1 MAISCTTQK
10 NRRNAIAIA
19 AAMATT
25 ALQWASMQCMAADAI
40 AERQAVDAQEP
51 APDVRRQLEA
61 AQQELERLRR
71 SLIEQER
78 RLRADRAALE
88 AQRRVLQSLEHGVH
102 ATPHRAHAA
111 AAADTAADADVLT
124 AGGAPASRPA
134 GDEAFGLRVP
144 LAAEDAN
151 AAASTLA
158 DIDTLYPADIPGAL
172 NLRRAMNV
180 AALAA
185 RSARGAPD
193 QQVAQNQ
200 GNDPAATTPTVGQ
213 APESQPAP
221 RQPDIAP
228 IFDQPGVLTPKGKYV
243 LEPGLEYSYSSS
255 NRVSVIGFE
264 IFPAL
269 LIGVLD
275 IRTANRASYIASL
288 TARYGITNRMEAEI
302 KVPYVYRT
310 ETLQTREF
318 LQASFADA
326 KFSSSGS
333 ALGDVEFALR
343 YQFNDGEM
351 EKKPYYI
358 GTLRLKTRTGKDQF
372 EVPLDADV
380 PRNIGGRF
388 REQPTGTGFYG
399 IRPEL
404 TMIYPTDPLVF
415 FGSVNYLWNIKRN
428 NVTDR
433 LNRTND
439 IDPGDGIGLNFGM
452 GLALNERASFSIG
465 YEHTIYGKT
474 KVNGSTPSTELTT
487 QLGSL
492 LIGYS
497 YRLSSKK
504 TLNLALGIG
513 ATRDAPDVQ
522 VNLRMP
528 INF

>member
-1 MAISCTTQK
+1 
-10 NRRNAIAIA
+10 
-19 AAMATT
+19 MATSC
-25 ALQWASMQCMAADAI
+25 AKKKNHGIALSILMAPVLGMLQWGNALYATAEPVADPPTG
-40 AERQAVDAQEP
+40 DAQ
-51 APDVRRQLEA
+51 AHAADVRRQLEA
-61 AQQELERLRR
+61 AQQEIERLRQ

-88 AQRRVLQSLEHGVH
+88 AQRRALQSLEHSMSDAHGLD
-102 ATPHRAHAA
+102 AAGAAGARASAHEASGAA
-111 AAADTAADADVLT
+111 SAA
-124 AGGAPASRPA
+124 P
-134 GDEAFGLRVP
+134 DEALGLRVP
-144 LAAEDAN
+144 VDAPE
-151 AAASTLA
+151 ADEAQSALA
-158 DIDTLYPADIPGAL
+158 DMDTLYPVDTSEATV
-172 NLRRAMNV
+172 LRRAMNT

-185 RSARGAPD
+185 RSGRGTDD
-193 QQVAQNQ
+193 QQPAQSQ
-200 GNDPAATTPTVGQ
+200 ASDQPAASTPTVGQ
-213 APESQPAP
+213 APESQPQP
-221 RQPDIAP
+221 RQADIAP

-288 TARYGITNRMEAEI
+288 TGRYGITNRLEAEI

-326 KFSSSGS
+326 KFSSTGS
-333 ALGDVEFALR
+333 ALGDVELALR
-343 YQFNDGEM
+343 YQFNQGEM
-351 EKKPYYI
+351 DKRPYYI

-439 IDPGDGIGLNFGM
+439 IDPGDAVGLNFGM

-497 YRLSSKK
+497 YRLSSNK